1 MAPAPNPAQLLR
13 NAANDALRA
22 AVALEG
28 VRTYEGMQAAEDAIR
43 RAKESL
49 RVALP
54 MVRDAA
60 KPVRAERVQRRRA
73 ALRVV
78 PDPLEIPAI
87 VGAGA

>member
-1 MAPAPNPAQLLR
+1 MAPTQNPAQLLR
-13 NAANDALRA
+13 NAAANAMRA

-28 VRTYEGMQAAEDAIR
+28 VRTYEGMQSAEDAIR
-43 RAKESL
+43 RAQDAL
-49 RVALP
+49 RAARP
-54 MVRDAA
+54 MVREAA